1 VVVGQF
7 GIGQAVRRKED
18 VRFITGAGHFAD
30 DISPAGHAHA
40 VFARSPHA
48 HARILGIDCAAARR
62 APGVLAVFTHA
73 DIAAAKLGV
82 IACVVPLKNRDG
94 SAYAN
99 PGRPLLAAD
108 RVRHVGEAV
117 AMVVAE
123 SPAQA
128 KDAAELI
135 AVEYAPL
142 PAVVTPADAV
152 APGAPLLFEGSPG
165 NIALDWALGDE
176 KAVAAAF
183 SGAARIVTLDLAISR
198 VVVNPI
204 EPRSVVGE
212 YDAASGRYTVQLGT
226 QGAFNA
232 RTSIAKGLAVTED
245 KVRVITAD
253 VGGSFGMKGFDFP
266 EHALVPWAASRVGR
280 PVRWTC
286 ERQEAFLSDTQGREQ
301 QVHAELAL
309 DAEARFLAI
318 RAETFANIGAYL
330 SHFSLL
336 IPTVAG
342 FRLLTGAYRIPAA
355 FVHVRAVYSNTVWV
369 DAYRGAGR
377 PETAYILE
385 RLVDAAARET
395 GLARD
400 EIRRRNFVAA
410 AAMPYKTPMI
420 VTYDSGDFRANL
432 ETALEAAQWADFPAR
447 RAAALRRGRYRGIG
461 IAYYMEVTANM
472 PQERADIRFLPG
484 GRVFMGVGTGPSG
497 QGHETAFA
505 QILEDRL
512 GVPFD
517 AVDFRFGDT
526 DLLSQGGGTGGA
538 KSLMLA
544 GTALV
549 DAADKII
556 AKGRRLAG
564 HFLEVADADIEFR
577 DGIFTVAGT
586 DRAIA
591 VIELARRTAAAQ
603 NLPDA
608 LPASLDTVGA
618 STADKNT
625 FPNGC
630 HVCEVEIDPETGAT
644 AVWRYT
650 VTDDFGRIINPM
662 IVAGQIHGGIVQGIG
677 QALMEEARYDQASG
691 QLLAGSLMD
700 YAMPRADDVSDMA
713 VSFNEVLCTTNAL
726 GIKGAGEAGS
736 VGSLAAVM
744 NAVVDAL
751 APLGVSHL
759 DMPATPQRIW
769 AAIARAK
776 PARPGGR

>member
-1 VVVGQF
+1 MGQF

-18 VRFITGAGHFAD
+18 VRFITGTGRYTD
-30 DISPAGHAHA
+30 DLARPGQAHA
-40 VFARSPHA
+40 VFVRSPHA
-48 HARILGIDCAAARR
+48 HARVVRIDGAAARR
-62 APGVLAVFTHA
+62 APGVLAVFSHA
-73 DIAAAKLGV
+73 DIAAAKLGT
-82 IACVVPLKNRDG
+82 IKCVVPLKNRNG
-94 SAYAN
+94 TAYPN

-123 SPAQA
+123 TLAEA
-128 KDAAELI
+128 KDAAELVE
-135 AVEYAPL
+135 VEYEPVA
-142 PAVVTPADAV
+142 AVVTPEAAV
-152 APGAPLLFEGSPG
+152 APGAPLLFDEAAG
-165 NIALDWALGDE
+165 NVALDWALGDE

-183 SGAARIVTLDLAISR
+183 AAAARVVTLDLAISR

-204 EPRSVVGE
+204 EPRSVIGE
-212 YDAASGRYTVQLGT
+212 YDAATERFTVHLGT
-226 QGAFNA
+226 QGVFAA
-232 RTSIAKGLAVTED
+232 RSTIAKSLAVAED
-245 KVRVITAD
+245 KVHVITAD

-266 EHALVPWAASRVGR
+266 EHALVPWAASKVGR

-286 ERQEAFLSDTQGREQ
+286 DRQEGFLSDTQGREQ
-301 QVHAELAL
+301 QVRAALAL
-309 DAEARFLAI
+309 DGDGRFLAI

-330 SHFSLL
+330 SYFSLL
-336 IPTVAG
+336 IPTIAG

-355 FVHVRAVYSNTVWV
+355 YVHVRAVYTNTVWV

-395 GLARD
+395 GIPRD
-400 EIRRRNFVAA
+400 EIRRRNFVPRT
-410 AAMPYKTPMI
+410 AMPYKTPMI
-420 VTYDSGDFRANL
+420 VTYDSGDFLLNL
-432 ETALEAAQWADFPAR
+432 ETALQSADWNGFPAR
-447 RAAALRRGRYRGIG
+447 RAAALARGRRRGIG

-472 PQERADIRFLPG
+472 PQEQADIRFLG
-484 GRVFMGVGTGPSG
+484 DGRVFMGVGTGPSG

-517 AVDFRFGDT
+517 AVDFVYGDT
-526 DLLSQGGGTGGA
+526 DRLRQGGGTGGA

-549 DAADKII
+549 DAAEKIV

-564 HFLEVADADIEFR
+564 HFLEVAEPDIEFR
-577 DGIFTVAGT
+577 DGVFTVSGT
-586 DRAIA
+586 DRAITI
-591 VIELARRTAAAQ
+591 IELARRTREAAS
-603 NLPDA
+603 LPDG
-608 LPASLDTVGA
+608 LPRSLDDVGT

-644 AVWRYT
+644 ELCRYT
-650 VTDDFGRIINPM
+650 VADDFGRVVNPL
-662 IVAGQIHGGIVQGIG
+662 IVAGQIHGGVVQGIG
-677 QALMEEARYDQASG
+677 QALMEEARYDRDSG
-691 QLLAGSLMD
+691 QLLSGSLMD
-700 YAMPRADDVSDMA
+700 YALPRAADVGDVA
-713 VSFNEVLCTTNAL
+713 VTFNEVPCTTNVL

-744 NAVVDAL
+744 SAVLDAL
-751 APLGVSHL
+751 APLGVSGL
-759 DMPATPQRIW
+759 DMPATPQRVW
-769 AAIARAK
+769 AAIAAAG
-776 PARPGGR
+776 ARTG